1 MSYDNTVEGRVPKI
15 DGNDNLLKM
24 NDVMTLPNDVDS
36 IVHSLK
42 TVDYSLQDLDVL
54 IELSKQLKYKR
65 LGLFPDT
72 NYLLTLQEASLPL

>member
-42 TVDYSLQDLDVL
+42 TVDYSL
-54 IELSKQLKYKR
+54 
-65 LGLFPDT
+65 
-72 NYLLTLQEASLPL
+72 